1 MIRKTSL
8 SILLAASLSFGGT
21 AVWAAPAQ
29 KANLQ
34 SDQAFDNKIVK
45 RIKEENIYNH
55 IAELSK
61 NPRVAGTP
69 GEDAA
74 VEYIKSQFESY
85 GYDTEVQ
92 EFDIYSYTDA
102 SSIELSVDGMTFEPA
117 PSNFEYGV
125 NGAVTKELVYVG
137 LGAPDDFEGKEG
149 KDVDGKIALIERGT
163 YPFAQKILNAR
174 KAGASA
180 VIIYNHEAGVIS
192 GTLGEPNDD
201 YVPSLLIT
209 QDQGLA
215 LKKRLVDNGETVIAT
230 LKVEGAK
237 TEKAI
242 SHNVVATKKATQKS
256 TNQLVLVGAHHDS
269 VEESPGANDDASGTA
284 TVLELAR

>member
-21 AVWAAPAQ
+21 AVWAAPQ

-85 GYDTEVQ
+85 GYETEMQ
-92 EFDIYSYTDA
+92 EFEIYSYTAA
-102 SSIELSVDGMTFEPA
+102 SLIELSIDGMTFEPA
-117 PSNFEYGV
+117 PIDFAYGV
-125 NGAVTKELVYVG
+125 NGEVTADLVYAG
-137 LGAPDDFEGKEG
+137 LGAPDDFEGKD
-149 KDVDGKIALIERGT
+149 DVQGKIALIERGT
-163 YPFAQKILNAR
+163 YPFAEKILNAADGR
-174 KAGASA
+174 SCWCH
-180 VIIYNHEAGVIS
+180 Y
-192 GTLGEPNDD
+192 L
-201 YVPSLLIT
+201 
-209 QDQGLA
+209 
-215 LKKRLVDNGETVIAT
+215 
-230 LKVEGAK
+230 
-237 TEKAI
+237 
-242 SHNVVATKKATQKS
+242 
-256 TNQLVLVGAHHDS
+256 
-269 VEESPGANDDASGTA
+269 
-284 TVLELAR
+284 

>member
-74 VEYIKSQFESY
+74 VEYIKRQFESY
-85 GYDTEVQ
+85 GYETEVQ
-92 EFDIYSYTDA
+92 PFEIYSYTA
-102 SSIELSVDGMTFEPA
+102 PSLIELSVDGMPFEPA
-117 PSNFEYGV
+117 PNDFEYGV
-125 NGAVTKELVYVG
+125 NGEVTADLVDAG
-137 LGAPDDFEGKEG
+137 LGAPDDFKEIDVGKG
-149 KDVDGKIALIERGT
+149 R
-163 YPFAQKILNAR
+163 
-174 KAGASA
+174 
-180 VIIYNHEAGVIS
+180 
-192 GTLGEPNDD
+192 
-201 YVPSLLIT
+201 
-209 QDQGLA
+209 
-215 LKKRLVDNGETVIAT
+215 
-230 LKVEGAK
+230 
-237 TEKAI
+237 
-242 SHNVVATKKATQKS
+242 
-256 TNQLVLVGAHHDS
+256 
-269 VEESPGANDDASGTA
+269 SP
-284 TVLELAR
+284 

>member
-85 GYDTEVQ
+85 GYETEVQ
-92 EFDIYSYTDA
+92 EFDIYSYTA
-102 SSIELSVDGMTFEPA
+102 PSLIELSVDGMTFEPA
-117 PSNFEYGV
+117 PIDFEYGV
-125 NGAVTKELVYVG
+125 NGEVTADLVYAG
-137 LGAPDDFEGKEG
+137 LGAPSDFEE
-149 KDVDGKIALIERGT
+149 
-163 YPFAQKILNAR
+163 
-174 KAGASA
+174 
-180 VIIYNHEAGVIS
+180 
-192 GTLGEPNDD
+192 
-201 YVPSLLIT
+201 
-209 QDQGLA
+209 
-215 LKKRLVDNGETVIAT
+215 KRCTWEDRIN
-230 LKVEGAK
+230 
-237 TEKAI
+237 
-242 SHNVVATKKATQKS
+242 
-256 TNQLVLVGAHHDS
+256 
-269 VEESPGANDDASGTA
+269 
-284 TVLELAR
+284 

>member
-74 VEYIKSQFESY
+74 VKYIKRQFESY
-85 GYDTEVQ
+85 GYETEVQ
-92 EFDIYSYTDA
+92 EFDIYSYTEA

-137 LGAPDDFEGKEG
+137 LGAPSDFEG
-149 KDVDGKIALIERGT
+149 KDVDGKIALIERGI
-163 YPFAQKILNAR
+163 YPFAQKNLNATE
-174 KAGASA
+174 AGASA
-180 VIIYNHEAGVIS
+180 VIIYNNEAGVIS

-201 YVPSLLIT
+201 YVPSLTHHSRSRIRF
-209 QDQGLA
+209 
-215 LKKRLVDNGETVIAT
+215 KET
-230 LKVEGAK
+230 
-237 TEKAI
+237 
-242 SHNVVATKKATQKS
+242 S
-256 TNQLVLVGAHHDS
+256 
-269 VEESPGANDDASGTA
+269 
-284 TVLELAR
+284 